1 MNSTNAY
8 AAQVVKNPPVNGGDI
23 TNSGPIPGW
32 QRGSG
37 GGNDTSLQYSFL
49 ENPMDRGGWW
59 ATVHEVAKTERLNN
73 NKLYKA
79 ACPWTPKQLSLPT
92 FLRYAVKFS
101 DSRPEAIKESFL
113 SHP

>member
-59 ATVHEVAKTERLNN
+59 ATVHEVAKSRT
-73 NKLYKA
+73 
-79 ACPWTPKQLSLPT
+79 QLSTQHTNTIRKRNVLLDLNEEET
-92 FLRYAVKFS
+92 RL
-101 DSRPEAIKESFL
+101 EWL
-113 SHP
+113 